1 MGDQK
6 INTIANK
13 NSRTKFIRHLLNDI
27 KSLEYML
34 ENGLVESGIT
44 RIGSEQEFCLV
55 NKNWRPSKS
64 SGEILKDI
72 DHPNFTTEIA
82 LFNLEINLDPQ
93 ELKTDAFSI
102 VENQLTTLLEKAKKA
117 AKKHN
122 NKILL
127 TGILPTI
134 TKKELQFDYM
144 TPKPRYWILNDMLK
158 DLRGKDFRLHIR
170 GVDELFIK
178 HDSVL
183 FEACNTSF
191 QMHLQIDPDDF
202 ISSYNW
208 AQAISGPLLGLCTNS
223 PLLLGRELWSETRI
237 ALFQQSIDTR
247 NSSHAL
253 MDKQSR
259 VSFTK
264 EWATGSV
271 IEIFKNDI
279 SNHRIILS
287 KDIENDSKQDLENG
301 VTPKLDALCTFNG
314 TVYRWNRPCYGVGNG
329 KAHLRIENRYIP
341 AGPTVIDE
349 MANFAFWVGLMK
361 GRPSKYDDMPSQMD
375 FKEAKSN
382 FVKAARTGKE
392 AVMVW
397 MGEKISV
404 RDLVIKVLLPIA
416 KDGLQKVGI
425 NQPDID
431 RLLGVI
437 EGRAKSLT
445 GSQWKLKNYRH
456 LRKYLKQ
463 DDALMALTK
472 TIYKNQQGDL
482 AVHEWPMIKNLP
494 KTYQDAH
501 LVSHVMS
508 MRLFTVDENDLA
520 DLASE
525 IMKWKNIHHLPVEN
539 KKGDLAGLITWTQIE
554 EYKKNKDYKNDSIVA
569 DIMMKNVYIVKPETK
584 ILEALH
590 HMKTNN
596 VTCLPVVQEN
606 DLVGVIT
613 IKDIIT

>member
-13 NSRTKFIRHLLNDI
+13 NSRSKFIRHLLNDI

-44 RIGSEQEFCLV
+44 RIGSEQEFCLI
-55 NKNWRPSKS
+55 NENWRPSKK

-117 AKKHN
+117 AKKYN
-122 NKILL
+122 NKVLL

-144 TPKPRYWILNDMLK
+144 TPSPRYWILNDMLK

-183 FEACNTSF
+183 FEGCNTSF

-247 NSSHAL
+247 NTSHAL

-271 IEIFKNDI
+271 IDIFKNDI

-287 KDIENDSKQDLENG
+287 KDIDNDSKLDLEKG
-301 VTPKLDALCTFNG
+301 DIPCLDALCTFNG

-361 GRPSKYDDMPSQMD
+361 GRPSKYDDMPNQMD

-397 MGEKISV
+397 IGKKISV
-404 RDLVIKVLLPIA
+404 RDLVINELLPIA
-416 KDGLQKVGI
+416 KNGLQKAGI

-437 EGRAKSLT
+437 EGRAKALT

-456 LRKYLKQ
+456 LRNFLKQ

-508 MRLFTVDENDLA
+508 TRLFTVDENDLT

-539 KKGDLAGLITWTQIE
+539 KKGDLAGLITSAQIE
-554 EYKKNKDYKNDSIVA
+554 EYKKDKNYKNDSIVA
-569 DIMMKNVYIVKPETK
+569 DIMMKNVYIVRPETK